1 MENLEPGTL
10 VTVITIIVAGISIV
24 LGTVVPAIRE
34 GLAAGK
40 ALDGIARQPDA
51 APQIRTTMIISMALL
66 ETTAIY
72 VLLIVLVLLFFNPL
86 LERFFGG

>member
-1 MENLEPGTL
+1 MEHLEPGTL

-24 LGTVVPAIRE
+24 LGTVVPAILE
-34 GLAAGK
+34 GLADGK